1 MRLRKLVL
9 LMSTLLLLS
18 AFATAQTQPSDSAA
32 DKAKKKKAM
41 DELVLQMLDGAIND
55 ATALRLPGNRA
66 IIDGMAADI
75 YWKFDEKR
83 ARELFRN
90 AANEIVAFNAEA
102 EAEAQKAAAEST
114 DPLSAAMSTAASI
127 ISFGINDPTDPRYDV
142 LNLVVKHDA
151 DLALEVLLQTRSA
164 RLADAMAR
172 TAGTDVLFDISNP
185 TAAMDRGRVSQE
197 IAIEQ
202 SFTERA
208 AGSDPDKLI
217 KMIKD
222 GIAKGVTSSL
232 ISPLQNLNQKDS
244 KKATELGAEAVA
256 KLADADMAK
265 SQTDL
270 QTGLGFLDSSTRM
283 AALAAS
289 TTSTSKDPKDKPFV
303 FDAASLKILAN
314 KIADALLV
322 PSKSIMASGFIT
334 RAIPTLEKYTPERI
348 AALKARDAENKKS
361 LPTEMKSAMQ
371 QSNLWNPTST
381 PEDILA
387 QLSKMT
393 NENDKRNAYSILANK
408 IGQIPDEARAK
419 RLIDQIPDD
428 KVRASAQEQF
438 DTARAGRAVAA
449 GKVDEARRLI
459 GLMTNR
465 RQQIPLLVGLA
476 VQTQRK
482 GTEKDIDAAKGL
494 MSDAKALAKDFP
506 DDEDDLA
513 DLMQVIRGYA
523 TVEPNTA
530 FHLFEPLVEE
540 FNSTIQASAVLSK
553 YNKRDRTFK
562 RGELVLRANNGGYSP
577 VGIGSGNV
585 MLFRYTSQLQAL
597 GKADLEHMS
606 LIADRFSRSDTR
618 TIVRLFVLQG
628 YLVEDKK
635 PVPPRAGPGG
645 VITVPVRP

>member
-9 LMSTLLLLS
+9 LMSTLLLLLLS

-127 ISFGINDPTDPRYDV
+127 MSFGINDPTDPRYDV

-164 RLADAMAR
+164 RLAEAMTR
-172 TAGTDVLFDISNP
+172 TAATDITADTGNLNGT
-185 TAAMDRGRVSQE
+185 MDRSRAAQE
-197 IAIEQ
+197 ISVEQ
-202 SFTERA
+202 DFSQRA
-208 AGSDPDKLI
+208 ANNDPDKMI
-217 KMIKD
+217 KLIKD
-222 GIAKGVTSSL
+222 GIAKGVTTSL
-232 ISPLQNLNQKDS
+232 IPLLQNLNQKDA
-244 KKATELGAEAVA
+244 KKAADLGAEVIA
-256 KLADADMAK
+256 KLADADMARNQSDLETAK
-265 SQTDL
+265 SYL
-270 QTGLGFLDSSTRM
+270 QQFAPHPATQSSDQ
-283 AALAAS
+283 
-289 TTSTSKDPKDKPFV
+289 KVKPFA
-303 FDAASLKILAN
+303 FADASMKALAN
-314 KIADALLV
+314 KVVDALLA
-322 PSKSIMASGFIT
+322 PSKSMMSGMNIT
-334 RAIPTLEKYTPERI
+334 QAIPTLEKFVPERI
-348 AALKARDAENKKS
+348 AVLRQREAEAKKN
-361 LPTEMKSAMQ
+361 LPTEFKNIAQ
-371 QSNLWNPTST
+371 QTNLWNPST
-381 PEDILA
+381 TAEDILA
-387 QLSKMT
+387 QLPKMT
-393 NENDKRNAYSILANK
+393 NENDKRNALSILPQK
-408 IGQIPDEARAK
+408 ISQITDETRAK
-419 RLIDQIPDD
+419 KLIDQITDE
-428 KVRASAQEQF
+428 KTRASAQEQF

-449 GKVDEARRLI
+449 GKTDEARRLI

-465 RQQIPLLVGLA
+465 RKQISLLVALA
-476 VQTQRK
+476 MQVQKK
-482 GTEKDIDAAKGL
+482 GTDKDIENAKGL
-494 MSDAKALAKDFP
+494 MTDAKALVKDYP

-513 DLMQVIRGYA
+513 DLMEVVRGYA
-523 TVEPNTA
+523 TVDPDLA
-530 FHLFEPLVEE
+530 FRLFEPMVDE
-540 FNSTIQASAVLSK
+540 FNNTIQASAVLSK

-577 VGIGSGNV
+577 VGIGLGNV
-585 MLFRYTSQLQAL
+585 MLFRYVPQLQAL
-597 GKADLEHMS
+597 GKTDLEHMS

-628 YLVEDKK
+628 FLASDKK
-635 PVPPRAGPGG
+635 PIIFPPGG
-645 VITVPVRP
+645 TGGLGSGIRP